1 MALLFVRSTIR
12 RPWPRSFWLFGYRAS
27 SICGLLTYSRWG
39 REGFSMHRD
48 AFREISCALR
58 IFLLNSSVMPLWCI
72 THWNF
77 TTHQRKQ
84 EMKVFLFFDRK
95 ITFWLRYF
103 DTCHGMVLKNRV
115 IATFQ
120 LVRKYGFWAWKFKV
134 YNVNIGLKNLRR

>member
-84 EMKVFLFFDRK
+84 EMKVLLHFFFLFDRK
-95 ITFWLRYF
+95 NDFLITLCCVHTVTKIIISLRNIF
-103 DTCHGMVLKNRV
+103 RQFLGW
-115 IATFQ
+115 IAKFTFK
-120 LVRKYGFWAWKFKV
+120 RE
-134 YNVNIGLKNLRR
+134 N